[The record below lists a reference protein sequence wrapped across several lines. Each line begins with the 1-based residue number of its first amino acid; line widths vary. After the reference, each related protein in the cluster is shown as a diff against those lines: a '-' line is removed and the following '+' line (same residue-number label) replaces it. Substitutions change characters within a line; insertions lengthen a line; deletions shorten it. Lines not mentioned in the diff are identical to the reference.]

1 MEDLT
6 VKEKKC
12 VRYLAGEMTK
22 EDEVVFEIELSID
35 NELLNLYNRYK
46 TIWSLYPTQKEYL
59 HQDKS
64 QQKIQST
71 VQKKPRL
78 IKLYSL
84 AAVVIIAL
92 LAGVSVF
99 YFSNQFTYTNVKI
112 SNKGERKQFYLPD
125 SSFVVLNA
133 ESKLKYKQNF
143 SNPRE
148 VWLEGEAF
156 FEVTENKENPFIV
169 HSKDLQVKVLGTSFG
184 INTSLIKQTVSL
196 ATGKVNV
203 LLKNTKDEVNLLPN
217 EQLIWNSLNNEIIK
231 TSFDPKKALAWKEE
245 ILFLDNM
252 LFSEAIKKINTFYG
266 VTFKIQEK
274 AIENQRI
281 TGAFKNQD
289 LQEFITSLEF
299 ITNVKVV
306 KKNPEQFLIQA
317 SYENR

>member
-6 VKEKKC
+6 LKEKKC

-289 LQEFITSLEF
+289 LQEFIASLEF

-306 KKNPEQFLIQA
+306 KKNSEQFLIQA

>member
-6 VKEKKC
+6 LKEKKC

-59 HQDKS
+59 HQHKS

-78 IKLYSL
+78 IKLYSI

-266 VTFKIQEK
+266 VTFTIQEK
-274 AIENQRI
+274 PIENQRI

-289 LQEFITSLEF
+289 LQEFIASLEF

-306 KKNPEQFLIQA
+306 KKNSEQFLIQA
-317 SYENR
+317 FYENR